1 MEAYAYRAKF
11 MPPDTAIGVF
21 LSSPGRESC
30 DLIRSD
36 TGTCMELLVLAGCRF
51 LLHRAYGSAAHMG

>member
-1 MEAYAYRAKF
+1 